1 MTRPTSSARCAERDA
16 TYSPSPPTVTTRLF
30 GFDGEKFRTVWT
42 TDHFFSPYI
51 DRAVQLTPDG
61 GFTLRTMPDPKGN
74 VVMNERYAVTADGQ
88 RFVIHSTEER
98 RRNQDLITIVVN
110 WTTMLRNPDARI
122 AGSGG

>member
-61 GFTLRTMPDPKGN
+61 GFTLSTMPDFKRN
-74 VVMNERYAVTADGQ
+74 IVLNEQYAVTADGP
-88 RFVIHSTEER
+88 RKVAEWETEVR
-98 RRNQDLITIVVN
+98 
-110 WTTMLRNPDARI
+110 
-122 AGSGG
+122 